1 MAIQNASDS
10 QKVDYLWKKIGYGVA
25 KTDISGNID
34 ATNEPYASPLL
45 IRADTLWQQSGSI
58 PNVAPTSNVGVV
70 TAYPTTFPIQCTN
83 DAGIPTP
90 NLTWVTGVTNWIP
103 PEFGSTYQIKVY
115 IAPAGQAANVLTKGT
130 QVFATGSGNN
140 DLWYFDYKAGILN
153 FNSNNTPYAGGVPIS
168 FTGNA
173 VYISGGVYSGLIGL
187 PNGIGNLTVS
197 NTTISSLGGNISFN
211 SASGY
216 IYAGN
221 AIIANIANPINSQD
235 AVTVSNLLSAIGS
248 ISSITGNL
256 NVTNN
261 LTVGGYAN
269 ITGNLSLSSTS
280 DLLISGNAG
289 LNGQYLTS
297 TGNGLQWTTVSF
309 NSSQISS
316 GASNVTVT
324 ANYVNV
330 AINGSNVASFS
341 STGFTT
347 GNLTISNSTLSSVDG
362 ANLVLNA
369 PGTGIVQIAGS
380 DALGLPYGNI
390 YTRPGNPTIGYIRYN
405 TDAPGLEV
413 WTGNAWLAPGT
424 AQILSQTIF
433 PDGVSNVFTL
443 SSNAST
449 TGVLVSLNGTL
460 QRPGYAYTVSNNS
473 IAFSEVPL
481 TTDIVEVRY
490 MINGQTVVSA
500 SQLQYGNTTS
510 VVLDATNV
518 TVTSQNINQSG
529 NLSVQGNITSGTLQ
543 TGVTH
548 IPTSANV
555 IYVAKNG
562 NDSFDGTINA
572 PFLTIKAAL
581 AAAANISTS
590 GVSVHVAP
598 GTYYENNPVTIPQ
611 NVSLMGDNIRNIT
624 VIPNTPTADLFYV
637 TNGCYVWGIT
647 IKNYL
652 ANGFSYSSAT
662 SSANVFVSPYIQN
675 ITSSTTTGTAVYV
688 DGNNTSSIS
697 TKAMIVGF
705 FTIINQGGVGVRLS
719 NGAYAQ
725 LVNIYTIGANVGIW
739 SDSGSFCTLNGSDNS
754 IGNIG
759 LRADGYGTL
768 QSYGNTSGYST
779 FGSFTIKNPTAQ
791 PHVNTVMII
800 NGDPAYYSIDK
811 INKVDAVTYTITV
824 QQTYLGNLAPNT
836 NIAFYNRSE
845 VVASAHT
852 FEYVGAG
859 TNAATALPQYGG
871 IPNANLNV
879 VTTGGGSVTYTA
891 TDEKGQFWIG
901 PNLVINQATGT
912 ISGAAFSKSL
922 FALMTPYILALE
934 I

>member
-1 MAIQNASDS
+1 MAIQNVPDS
-10 QKVDYLWKKIGYGVA
+10 QKIDYLWKKLGYGAA

-34 ATNEPYASPLL
+34 ATQEPFPSPLQ
-45 IRADTLWQQSGSI
+45 IRADKMLQQSSLIPSVIPGS
-58 PNVAPTSNVGVV
+58 NSSVV
-70 TAYPTTFPIQCTN
+70 TVYPTTFPVECTN

-90 NLTWVTGVTNWIP
+90 TLTWNSGRTFWIP

-115 IAPAGQAANVLTKGT
+115 IAPSGNAANVASKGT

-140 DLWYFDYKAGILN
+140 DEWFFDYQAGILQ
-153 FNSNNTPYAGGVPIS
+153 FNGNNTPYSGGSPIS
-168 FTGNA
+168 FTGNS
-173 VYISGGVYSGLIGL
+173 VYISGGVYSGAFGL
-187 PNGIGNLTVS
+187 PTASSIGNVILGNITFS
-197 NTTISSLGGNISFN
+197 NTTMSTSLSN
-211 SASGY
+211 AS
-216 IYAGN
+216 
-221 AIIANIANPINSQD
+221 II
-235 AVTVSNLLSAIGS
+235 LSATGTGTVQV
-248 ISSITGNL
+248 TGNL
-256 NVTNN
+256 A
-261 LTVGGYAN
+261 LGIPAGGTIQRPSN
-269 ITGNLSLSSTS
+269 P
-280 DLLISGNAG
+280 LL
-289 LNGQYLTS
+289 
-297 TGNGLQWTTVSF
+297 
-309 NSSQISS
+309 
-316 GASNVTVT
+316 
-324 ANYVNV
+324 
-330 AINGSNVASFS
+330 
-341 STGFTT
+341 GFT
-347 GNLTISNSTLSSVDG
+347 
-362 ANLVLNA
+362 
-369 PGTGIVQIAGS
+369 
-380 DALGLPYGNI
+380 
-390 YTRPGNPTIGYIRYN
+390 RWN
-405 TDAPGLEV
+405 TDLQALEV
-413 WTGNAWLAPGT
+413 WNGSTWYSPGSSLIT
-424 AQILSQTIF
+424 SDIIY
-433 PDGVSNVFTL
+433 PDGVSNVFSML
-443 SSNAST
+443 SSGT
-449 TGVLVSLNGTL
+449 TNGVMVNINGTMQQPIL
-460 QRPGYAYTVSNNS
+460 AYTVSGNL
-473 IAFSEVPL
+473 ITFSETPL
-481 TTDIVEVRY
+481 VTDVIEVRH
-490 MINGQTVVSA
+490 IAAGATTISSLN
-500 SQLQYGNTTS
+500 YGNTAVT
-510 VVLDATNV
+510 LDTANVNVISQYLVTTGNLNVGGNV
-518 TVTSQNINQSG
+518 TA
-529 NLSVQGNITSGTLQ
+529 GTFQ

-548 IPTSANV
+548 FPTSANV
-555 IYVAKNG
+555 LYVAKNG

-572 PFLTIKAAL
+572 PLLTIKAAL

-611 NVSLMGDNIRNIT
+611 NVALMGDNIRNIT

-768 QSYGNTSGYST
+768 QSYGNTYGYST

-824 QQTYLGNLAPNT
+824 QQTYLSNLAPNT

>member
-1 MAIQNASDS
+1 MAIQNVPDS
-10 QKVDYLWKKIGYGVA
+10 QKIDYLWKKLGYGAA

-34 ATNEPYASPLL
+34 ATQEPFPSPLQ
-45 IRADTLWQQSGSI
+45 IRADKMLQQSSLIPSVIPGS
-58 PNVAPTSNVGVV
+58 NSSVV
-70 TAYPTTFPIQCTN
+70 TVYPTTFPVECTN

-90 NLTWVTGVTNWIP
+90 TLTWNSGRTFWIP

-115 IAPAGQAANVLTKGT
+115 IAPSGNAANVASKGT

-140 DLWYFDYKAGILN
+140 DEWFFDYQAGILQ
-153 FNSNNTPYAGGVPIS
+153 FNGNNTPYSGGSPIS
-168 FTGNA
+168 FTGNS
-173 VYISGGVYSGLIGL
+173 VYISGGVYSGAFGL
-187 PNGIGNLTVS
+187 PTASSIGNVILGNITFS
-197 NTTISSLGGNISFN
+197 NTTMSTSLSN
-211 SASGY
+211 AS
-216 IYAGN
+216 
-221 AIIANIANPINSQD
+221 II
-235 AVTVSNLLSAIGS
+235 LSATGTGTVQV
-248 ISSITGNL
+248 TGNL
-256 NVTNN
+256 A
-261 LTVGGYAN
+261 LGIPAGGTIQRPSN
-269 ITGNLSLSSTS
+269 P
-280 DLLISGNAG
+280 LL
-289 LNGQYLTS
+289 
-297 TGNGLQWTTVSF
+297 
-309 NSSQISS
+309 
-316 GASNVTVT
+316 
-324 ANYVNV
+324 
-330 AINGSNVASFS
+330 
-341 STGFTT
+341 GFT
-347 GNLTISNSTLSSVDG
+347 
-362 ANLVLNA
+362 
-369 PGTGIVQIAGS
+369 
-380 DALGLPYGNI
+380 
-390 YTRPGNPTIGYIRYN
+390 RWN
-405 TDAPGLEV
+405 TDLQALEV
-413 WTGNAWLAPGT
+413 WNGSTWYSPGSSLIT
-424 AQILSQTIF
+424 SDIIY
-433 PDGVSNVFTL
+433 PDGVSNVFSML
-443 SSNAST
+443 SSGT
-449 TGVLVSLNGTL
+449 TNGVMVNINGTMQQPIL
-460 QRPGYAYTVSNNS
+460 AYTVSGNL
-473 IAFSEVPL
+473 ITFSETPL
-481 TTDIVEVRY
+481 VTDVIEVRH
-490 MINGQTVVSA
+490 IAAGATTISSLN
-500 SQLQYGNTTS
+500 YGNTAVT
-510 VVLDATNV
+510 LDTANVNVISQYLVTTGNLNVGGNV
-518 TVTSQNINQSG
+518 TA
-529 NLSVQGNITSGTLQ
+529 GTFQ

-548 IPTSANV
+548 FPTSANV
-555 IYVAKNG
+555 LYVAKNG

-572 PFLTIKAAL
+572 PLLTIKAAL
-581 AAAANISTS
+581 AAASNISTS

-611 NVSLMGDNIRNIT
+611 NVALMGDNIRNIT

-768 QSYGNTSGYST
+768 QSYGNTYGYST

-824 QQTYLGNLAPNT
+824 QQTYLSNLAPNT